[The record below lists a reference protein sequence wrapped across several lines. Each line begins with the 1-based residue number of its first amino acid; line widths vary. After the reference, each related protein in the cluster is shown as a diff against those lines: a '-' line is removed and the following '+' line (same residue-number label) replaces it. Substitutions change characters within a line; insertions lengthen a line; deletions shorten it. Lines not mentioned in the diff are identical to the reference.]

1 MNKGGNNG
9 EAICPVG
16 IPLRCRVVSVVVMRL
31 HHNQL
36 VKKGRKKCNQGIQHD
51 KLGKTTR

>member
-16 IPLRCRVVSVVVMRL
+16 IPLRCRVVSVVVKRL